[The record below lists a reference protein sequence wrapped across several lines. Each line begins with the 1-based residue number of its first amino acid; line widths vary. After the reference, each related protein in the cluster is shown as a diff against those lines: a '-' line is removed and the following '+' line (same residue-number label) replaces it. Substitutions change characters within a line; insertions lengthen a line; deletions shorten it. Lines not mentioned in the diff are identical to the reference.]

1 MPQLQLSRN
10 RLSHYLSLI
19 TPDQA
24 VGASGLVILFAA
36 SILSLLPTVG
46 ITPLA
51 QWISGLGLNVLADFL
66 FQQYQDLLSQP
77 DRGELERLSMLAHK
91 LTKDVQRQAELR
103 HEIGVFLGN
112 MNAFQIAMEIVKGNP
127 AIHGWLLARI
137 HQDIAQYRNDFDHI
151 HVTLAE
157 IKSLLQRLEPTLGSA
172 GPFTAPLLPPQGIF
186 GRETD
191 LDTIREWLSLNT
203 IHTDL
208 PFIALLGMGGVGKTT
223 LATALTYLPN
233 ITNIFPDGVLWTEL
247 GPKPDIRLR
256 LEEWGRS
263 LGIETSLLPDEEAC
277 SRRLRER
284 LHNQRAL
291 LIVDDVWESSAGQ
304 LFKVGG
310 PGCRTLFTTRELPI
324 ANDLATPSGV
334 YHVHSISP
342 EAAFDLL
349 RALAPEVV
357 KADEASAE
365 QLCEKLEFLPLA
377 LTLAGRYLANEALT
391 DRRRRTIVQRLLA
404 RADERLALPQFEK
417 RLGIDSAQPSLR
429 AILGLSVERLN
440 RIDQERFAMLSL
452 FGGEPLSWT
461 MDAAM
466 CVWDCSENEADATIA
481 RFLQRGLIEQ
491 RNGRYRMH
499 ALLADYAAVMLQE
512 MGL

>member
-233 ITNIFPDGVLWTEL
+233 ITNKVDPIVKTTKW
-247 GPKPDIRLR
+247 PK
-256 LEEWGRS
+256 
-263 LGIETSLLPDEEAC
+263 
-277 SRRLRER
+277 
-284 LHNQRAL
+284 
-291 LIVDDVWESSAGQ
+291 
-304 LFKVGG
+304 
-310 PGCRTLFTTRELPI
+310 
-324 ANDLATPSGV
+324 
-334 YHVHSISP
+334 
-342 EAAFDLL
+342 
-349 RALAPEVV
+349 
-357 KADEASAE
+357 
-365 QLCEKLEFLPLA
+365 
-377 LTLAGRYLANEALT
+377 
-391 DRRRRTIVQRLLA
+391 
-404 RADERLALPQFEK
+404 
-417 RLGIDSAQPSLR
+417 
-429 AILGLSVERLN
+429 
-440 RIDQERFAMLSL
+440 
-452 FGGEPLSWT
+452 
-461 MDAAM
+461 
-466 CVWDCSENEADATIA
+466 
-481 RFLQRGLIEQ
+481 
-491 RNGRYRMH
+491 
-499 ALLADYAAVMLQE
+499 
-512 MGL
+512 